1 MGEKKSLHN
10 REEQDRWLREAIIE
24 GMAEA
29 HLKELGYG
37 YEYVLRNPEARVA
50 EALRRMEDA

>member
-1 MGEKKSLHN
+1 MKALHN

-50 EALRRMEDA
+50 EALRRMEGA

>member
-37 YEYVLRNPEARVA
+37 YEYVLRDPEARVA
-50 EALRRMEDA
+50 EALRRMEEA